1 MSDILYPANP
11 EDLRSTLQW
20 AAGPRRTVELF
31 GANSKRLMAGA
42 ITPATV
48 RISTAQMKRIL
59 QYEPRDLTVSVEAG
73 IPYAELSREL
83 ARNGQMIPLSGPY
96 SSEATIGGIVAANI
110 SESRRRGY
118 GTARDLV
125 IGMEFATVEGKL
137 VRSGGMVVK
146 NVAGLDMAKL
156 MIGSFG
162 TLAAIATVNFK
173 LLPIPTVSRTLLFQL
188 EDVKAAMS
196 VYQAAMKAGLNP
208 IAVDIL
214 NPVLAIQFGVKGFLL
229 ALQFGGNEA
238 VIERSARES
247 AKAAGDLGQVRAV
260 APEDDARFWTTVAQ
274 FTPRHLE
281 KFREGLVVR
290 ISTPLSECGDALEA
304 VEHAGHA
311 HAASGVVR
319 AWFTRAD
326 AASRW
331 LNACAKRGWKGV
343 VEFAGE
349 DIDRSRMI
357 LWPAPGGD
365 FEIMK
370 GIKRMFDPEGLL
382 NAKRMY
388 NLL

>member
-1 MSDILYPANP
+1 
-11 EDLRSTLQW
+11 
-20 AAGPRRTVELF
+20 
-31 GANSKRLMAGA
+31 
-42 ITPATV
+42 
-48 RISTAQMKRIL
+48 
-59 QYEPRDLTVSVEAG
+59 
-73 IPYAELSREL
+73 
-83 ARNGQMIPLSGPY
+83 
-96 SSEATIGGIVAANI
+96 
-110 SESRRRGY
+110 
-118 GTARDLV
+118 
-125 IGMEFATVEGKL
+125 
-137 VRSGGMVVK
+137 
-146 NVAGLDMAKL
+146 
-156 MIGSFG
+156 
-162 TLAAIATVNFK
+162 
-173 LLPIPTVSRTLLFQL
+173 
-188 EDVKAAMS
+188 
-196 VYQAAMKAGLNP
+196 
-208 IAVDIL
+208 
-214 NPVLAIQFGVKGFLL
+214 VKGVLL